1 LKGHH
6 DSEYSAVVTFQ
17 NETNKESRMRKL
29 QHWIVLGGLFAA
41 ATALGV
47 GCSVDSTDVGE
58 GLDVGSETAAAA
70 PVVRT
75 CGTREYTEEEVA
87 KLESEFEALAP
98 WKDNFNAIGDTTI
111 NVYWHVLNSG
121 TSASQGNISD
131 NMIANQIAVLNAAY
145 ANTRFKFAL
154 VATDRTTNS
163 TWYNGCYGTSESTL
177 KAALRK
183 GTADDL
189 NVYSCNPSS
198 GILGY
203 ATFPSSYTSAAAKD
217 GVVLLHSSLPGGSAA
232 PYNEGDTATH
242 EVGHWLGLYHTFQ
255 GGCSKTG
262 DGVSDTPAEKSA
274 AYGCPTGRNSCTQ
287 STYPGSDP
295 ITNFMDYTDD
305 YCMFEF
311 SVGQGDRMSAMWNTY
326 RAGK

>member
-1 LKGHH
+1 
-6 DSEYSAVVTFQ
+6 
-17 NETNKESRMRKL
+17 MRKL
-29 QHWIVLGGLFAA
+29 QHWVVLGGLFAA

-47 GCSVDSTDVGE
+47 GCSVDSTEVGE
-58 GLDVGSETAAAA
+58 GADVGSDTASAA

-75 CGTREYTEEEVA
+75 CGTREFTDEEVT
-87 KLESEFEALAP
+87 KLEAEFEAIAP
-98 WKDNFNAIGDTTI
+98 WKDNFNAGSPITVP
-111 NVYWHVLNSG
+111 VYWHVVNQG
-121 TSASQGNISD
+121 TG
-131 NMIANQIAVLNAAY
+131 IANGDISSQMINDQIAVLNAAY
-145 ANTRFKFAL
+145 ANYGFQFSL
-154 VATDRTTNS
+154 VATDRTTNA
-163 TWYNGCYGTSESTL
+163 TWYNNCYGTAETTMKS
-177 KAALRK
+177 ALRK

-189 NVYSCNPSS
+189 NIYSCNPSN

-203 ATFPSSYTSAAAKD
+203 ATFPSSYSSSPSKD

-242 EVGHWLGLYHTFQ
+242 EIGHWLGLYHTFQ

-262 DGVSDTPAEKSA
+262 DSVSDTPAEKSA

-287 STYPGSDP
+287 STYPGNDP

-311 SVGQGDRMSAMWNTY
+311 TAGQASRMSAQWTAY
-326 RAGK
+326 RLGK

>member
-1 LKGHH
+1 
-6 DSEYSAVVTFQ
+6 
-17 NETNKESRMRKL
+17 MRKL
-29 QHWIVLGGLFAA
+29 QHWVVLGGLFAA

-58 GLDVGSETAAAA
+58 GVEVGNDTAAAA

-75 CGTREYTEEEVA
+75 CGTREYTDEEVQ
-87 KLESEFEALAP
+87 KLEAEFEALAP
-98 WKDNFNAIGDTTI
+98 WKDNFNAGGDITI
-111 NVYWHVLNSG
+111 NVYWHVINSG
-121 TSASQGNISD
+121 TSASAGNISD
-131 NMIANQIAVLNAAY
+131 NMIASQISVLNAAY
-145 ANTRFKFAL
+145 AGKGFQFQL
-154 VATDRTTNS
+154 VSTDRTTNA
-163 TWYNGCYGTSESTL
+163 TWYNGCYGTSEGAMKSAT
-177 KAALRK
+177 RQ

-189 NVYSCNPSS
+189 NIWSCNPSG

-203 ATFPSSYTSAAAKD
+203 ATFPSSYSSAKSKD
-217 GVVLLHSSLPGGSAA
+217 GVVLLYSSLPGGTAA
-232 PYNEGDTATH
+232 PYNEGDTGTH

-262 DGVSDTPAEKSA
+262 DSVSDTPAEKSA

-287 STYPGSDP
+287 STYAGNDP

-311 SVGQGDRMSAMWNTY
+311 TPGQATRMAGQWASY
-326 RAGK
+326 RNGK

>member
-1 LKGHH
+1 
-6 DSEYSAVVTFQ
+6 
-17 NETNKESRMRKL
+17 
-29 QHWIVLGGLFAA
+29 
-41 ATALGV
+41 LGV
-47 GCSVDSTDVGE
+47 GCSVDSSEVGE
-58 GLDVGSETAAAA
+58 GVDVGSDTAAAA

-75 CGTREYTEEEVA
+75 CGTREYTEAEVA
-87 KLESEFEALAP
+87 LLEAEFEALAP
-98 WKDNFNAIGDTTI
+98 YKDNFNATGDITI
-111 NVYWHVLNSG
+111 NVYWHVINSG

-131 NMIANQIAVLNAAY
+131 TMIADQIKVLNAAY
-145 ANTRFKFAL
+145 SGRGFQFAL
-154 VATDRTTNS
+154 VSTDRTTNS
-163 TWYNGCYGTSESTL
+163 TWYNGCYGTSESTM
-177 KAALRK
+177 KAATRK

-189 NVYSCNPSS
+189 NVWSCNPSN

-203 ATFPSSYTSAAAKD
+203 ATFPSSYGSSPSKD

-232 PYNEGDTATH
+232 PYNEGDTGTH

-255 GGCSKTG
+255 GGCSKSG
-262 DGVSDTPAEKSA
+262 DLVADTPAERSA

-287 STYPGSDP
+287 TQYPGVDP

-311 SVGQGDRMSAMWNTY
+311 STGQADRMKAQWATY